1 MHSFEKKSRL
11 HIALCALSLLAA
23 CASDPIGE
31 EAPQPVGEPSR
42 ETAATG
48 RLRVKFKQG
57 EVPERIIETRSG
69 LQTGSEPLDR
79 AIAALGVTRMQ
90 RVFPP
95 AGRFEARTRRA
106 GLDRWYDVWFDSL
119 RSVTRAT
126 LDLSRLEGIECV
138 EPVYAIRSIG
148 PERAVAAPLPAATRT
163 ASLPFDDPG
172 LAKQWHY
179 SNDGSMP
186 DAVAGADINL
196 FRAWEVTA
204 GSNDVVVAV
213 VDGGIDYAH
222 EDLVGNVGNWAELY
236 GEEGVDDDGNGYV
249 DDIYGWNFIYSSAY
263 PMGSNRITPV
273 EHGTHVAGTIAA
285 ENGNGIGV
293 CGVAGGRGGH
303 SGVRVISCQMFT
315 ENRNDNGDEIV
326 ALKYGADAGAVISQ
340 NSWGYTNVYEMPE
353 ITKDA
358 IDYFIEYAGL
368 DENGVQVGPMKGG
381 IVIFA
386 AGNEERDYRSYPACY
401 ERVLSVSA
409 LAPDYRKSYYSN
421 FSEWIDVA
429 APGGSYKYEGCYG
442 DEYAVYSTLP
452 GNAYGYMQGTSMACP
467 HVSGIAALAVAKY
480 GGPGFTPD
488 KLRSY
493 LERGVHEVD
502 SYNSDYEGRL
512 GSGLVDAYLAVSMD
526 RGIDPDP
533 RRRSAAQRYGG
544 RGRTDVERSGRRRR
558 RTRRFVH
565 SDVARGNVGKSRSRQ
580 SARGGGIGR
589 HPRARQ
595 AGGRRDHLRA
605 DRYRR
610 TDALHGG
617 HRRRRSLGQSF

>member
-148 PERAVAAPLPAATRT
+148 PERAVAAPLPAAKRT

-222 EDLVGNVGNWAELY
+222 EDLVGNVGNWAE
-236 GEEGVDDDGNGYV
+236 
-249 DDIYGWNFIYSSAY
+249 
-263 PMGSNRITPV
+263 
-273 EHGTHVAGTIAA
+273 
-285 ENGNGIGV
+285 
-293 CGVAGGRGGH
+293 
-303 SGVRVISCQMFT
+303 
-315 ENRNDNGDEIV
+315 
-326 ALKYGADAGAVISQ
+326 AL
-340 NSWGYTNVYEMPE
+340 
-353 ITKDA
+353 
-358 IDYFIEYAGL
+358 
-368 DENGVQVGPMKGG
+368 
-381 IVIFA
+381 
-386 AGNEERDYRSYPACY
+386 
-401 ERVLSVSA
+401 
-409 LAPDYRKSYYSN
+409 
-421 FSEWIDVA
+421 
-429 APGGSYKYEGCYG
+429 
-442 DEYAVYSTLP
+442 
-452 GNAYGYMQGTSMACP
+452 
-467 HVSGIAALAVAKY
+467 
-480 GGPGFTPD
+480 
-488 KLRSY
+488 
-493 LERGVHEVD
+493 
-502 SYNSDYEGRL
+502 
-512 GSGLVDAYLAVSMD
+512 
-526 RGIDPDP
+526 
-533 RRRSAAQRYGG
+533 RRRG
-544 RGRTDVERSGRRRR
+544 RGR
-558 RTRRFVH
+558 
-565 SDVARGNVGKSRSRQ
+565 
-580 SARGGGIGR
+580 
-589 HPRARQ
+589 
-595 AGGRRDHLRA
+595 
-605 DRYRR
+605 
-610 TDALHGG
+610 
-617 HRRRRSLGQSF
+617 

>member
-315 ENRNDNGDEIV
+315 GTTTATRSWRSNTAPTREPSSVRTAGDTPTSTRCP
-326 ALKYGADAGAVISQ
+326 KSPRMPSTISS
-340 NSWGYTNVYEMPE
+340 NTPVSTR
-353 ITKDA
+353 T
-358 IDYFIEYAGL
+358 
-368 DENGVQVGPMKGG
+368 
-381 IVIFA
+381 
-386 AGNEERDYRSYPACY
+386 AC
-401 ERVLSVSA
+401 
-409 LAPDYRKSYYSN
+409 
-421 FSEWIDVA
+421 
-429 APGGSYKYEGCYG
+429 
-442 DEYAVYSTLP
+442 
-452 GNAYGYMQGTSMACP
+452 
-467 HVSGIAALAVAKY
+467 
-480 GGPGFTPD
+480 
-488 KLRSY
+488 
-493 LERGVHEVD
+493 
-502 SYNSDYEGRL
+502 
-512 GSGLVDAYLAVSMD
+512 
-526 RGIDPDP
+526 
-533 RRRSAAQRYGG
+533 
-544 RGRTDVERSGRRRR
+544 RSGR
-558 RTRRFVH
+558 
-565 SDVARGNVGKSRSRQ
+565 
-580 SARGGGIGR
+580 
-589 HPRARQ
+589 
-595 AGGRRDHLRA
+595 
-605 DRYRR
+605 
-610 TDALHGG
+610 
-617 HRRRRSLGQSF
+617 